1 MSGSRSQ
8 INWFVQLLLV
18 FSVSVII
25 LISTLTSN
33 GVYTMSFA
41 KSSDRKIPEIPSGIG
56 EDRGSRSR
64 NNQLRNETGPP
75 STSSPLVPE
84 APTNSGTGTLK
95 VKKIMV
101 NDGEGNKKPSDFT
114 INVDGNNPSPQ
125 SFPGSSSGTSVELNK
140 GRYSVTETGPTGYTS
155 NPSSGCSGS
164 ISPDQERNCTITNV
178 YNKPVP
184 PTGKII
190 VTKQV
195 VNDGGGNKKPSD
207 FTINVDG
214 NNPSPQSFPGSS
226 SGTSVE
232 LNKGRYS
239 VTETGP
245 TGYTSNPSSGC
256 SGSISP
262 DQERNCT
269 ITNVYNKPVPP
280 PVTTGKIIVT
290 KQVVNDGGGNKKPSD
305 FTINVDGNNPSPQ
318 SFPGNSAGSTVT
330 LNPGNYQVLEQGPIS
345 SQFVPGK
352 YTPSYSTECNGVIKA
367 GETNNCII
375 TNKYNPFVPGLLSKL
390 IVTKMVINDG
400 GGNKGPSDFTITV
413 HGNNPSPN
421 SFHGST
427 SGTNV
432 ELKPGR
438 YSVTETGPTSRYT
451 TDYSKDCSGNA
462 NANPNSIKCNI
473 TNVYQEPG
481 PTSKLIVIKNVDNS
495 LQGSLN
501 KRPSDFAITVHGNNP
516 SPRSFDGKSD
526 SGISVSIYPGSY
538 RVTEKSQSGYT
549 VDYSAD
555 CEGNI
560 RSGQTKVCIITNEG
574 TSRSSPI
581 ILNRPLVTNI
591 TGFSSPYGVTTDTS
605 SGNVYVTNY
614 GRFNTTGTVSIIN
627 STTNTITSSLPVEK
641 NPQAVSYNSANG
653 LAYIAN
659 LLSNTLSVVNG
670 TVNKV
675 VNSLQVGKSPGNSPS
690 GIAINPINNTVYT
703 INTGSNT
710 VSVING
716 TNNQVKGYLSGFF
729 NPSSVSYDP
738 DNDGIYISNKGTNT
752 VSIINGS
759 TNSAVKTVSSGG
771 VLPSASVYNSAN
783 GLVYVSNAGSN
794 TVSILNTTTNRVVG
808 VIPVGAG
815 PSGIAYN
822 PDNGKVYVA
831 NSVSGTISV
840 INSSSNTVTNTIPV
854 GRTPIGLA
862 YNPINN
868 SIYVANSDSN
878 TVTVIKEINP

>member
-1 MSGSRSQ
+1 MSGSRLQ

-41 KSSDRKIPEIPSGIG
+41 KSSDRKIPGTPSGIG

-75 STSSPLVPE
+75 STSPPLVPD

-101 NDGEGNKKPSDFT
+101 NDGGGTKRPSDFTINVDGNNPSPQSFPGSSSGTSVELNKGRYSVTETGPTGYTSNPSSGCSGSISPDQERNCTINNGYNKAGPPPVTTGKIVVTKQVVNDGGGNKRPSDFT

-184 PTGKII
+184 PTGKIV

-195 VNDGGGNKKPSD
+195 VNDGGGNKRPSD

-280 PVTTGKIIVT
+280 TGKIVVT
-290 KQVVNDGGGNKKPSD
+290 KQVVNDGGGNKRPSD

-330 LNPGNYQVLEQGPIS
+330 LNPGNYQVLEQGPVS
-345 SQFVPGK
+345 SEFVPGK

-390 IVTKMVINDG
+390 IVTKKVINDG
-400 GGNKGPSDFTITV
+400 GGTKGPSDFTITV

-421 SFHGST
+421 SFHGSS

-501 KRPSDFAITVHGNNP
+501 KRPSDFTITVHGNNP

-581 ILNRPLVTNI
+581 IVNRPLVTNI

-605 SGNVYVTNY
+605 SGNVFVTNY
-614 GRFNTTGTVSIIN
+614 GKFNTTGTVSIIN

-641 NPQAVSYNSANG
+641 N
-653 LAYIAN
+653 
-659 LLSNTLSVVNG
+659 
-670 TVNKV
+670 
-675 VNSLQVGKSPGNSPS
+675 
-690 GIAINPINNTVYT
+690 
-703 INTGSNT
+703 
-710 VSVING
+710 
-716 TNNQVKGYLSGFF
+716 
-729 NPSSVSYDP
+729 
-738 DNDGIYISNKGTNT
+738 
-752 VSIINGS
+752 
-759 TNSAVKTVSSGG
+759 
-771 VLPSASVYNSAN
+771 
-783 GLVYVSNAGSN
+783 
-794 TVSILNTTTNRVVG
+794 
-808 VIPVGAG
+808 
-815 PSGIAYN
+815 
-822 PDNGKVYVA
+822 
-831 NSVSGTISV
+831 
-840 INSSSNTVTNTIPV
+840 
-854 GRTPIGLA
+854 
-862 YNPINN
+862 
-868 SIYVANSDSN
+868 
-878 TVTVIKEINP
+878 